1 MLSFACF
8 QRKRGSVFGR
18 LLLIFI
24 LVPLVELALL
34 TQLYERMGLL
44 STVLAVILTGV
55 IGVQLARAQGLR
67 AWRAI
72 HMQMAKGA
80 TPSVEILNGVMIL
93 IAGAF
98 LITPGVLT
106 DGVGFLL
113 LVPTFRQWIGVRLFR
128 WFKLKTVATFKSQW
142 VENPTAPSEPFPDE
156 EEQPEVRVVEPE
168 SSPENLSNPRP

>member
-1 MLSFACF
+1 M
-8 QRKRGSVFGR
+8 FGR

-44 STVLAVILTGV
+44 STVLAVVMTGV

-80 TPSVEILNGVMIL
+80 TPSREILNGVMIL

-106 DGVGFLL
+106 DAVGFLL
-113 LVPTFRQWIGVRLFR
+113 LVPAFRNWIGVRAFR

-142 VENPTAPSEPFPDE
+142 VEAAVPPVEPSISEDE
-156 EEQPEVRVVEPE
+156 RAEVRVVEPE
-168 SSPENLSNPRP
+168 VKPENLSSSGH